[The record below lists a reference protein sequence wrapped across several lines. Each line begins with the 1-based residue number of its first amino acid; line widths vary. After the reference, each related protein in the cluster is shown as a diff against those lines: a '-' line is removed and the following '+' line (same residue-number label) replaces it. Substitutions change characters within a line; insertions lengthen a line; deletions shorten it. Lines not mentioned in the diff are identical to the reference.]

1 MEYQK
6 PGDDYLDHTSEPCD
20 WLLNWVEP
28 VLSDAKYLDYSA
40 AIHEASHA
48 VLCEHFGYKVTK
60 VTIQGAVGRF
70 AQIELTEQNPEHI
83 IVIAHAGYV
92 GQIQVV
98 SKLYAFGMANEDI
111 RMMRGIREREKYTNK
126 HARELR
132 QQCLD
137 LVEENW
143 MQIQQVADALA
154 TKKQLTGEEVRE
166 IIQTAKTI

>member
-6 PGDDYLDHTSEPCD
+6 PGDDYLDHTSEPSE
-20 WLLNWVEP
+20 WLMSWVAPE
-28 VLSDAKYLDYSA
+28 VFNATYLDYSA

-48 VLCEHFGYKVTK
+48 VLCEHFGYKVTL
-60 VTIQGAVGRF
+60 VTIEGAMRGF
-70 AQIELTEQNPEHI
+70 AQIEPTEQNPEHT

-98 SKLYAFGMANEDI
+98 CKLYAFGMANEDI
-111 RMMRGIREREKYTNK
+111 RLMRGIREREKYTNQ

-132 QQCLD
+132 QQCLE

-143 MQIQQVADALA
+143 TQIQRVADALA
-154 TKKQLTGEEVRE
+154 TKKQLTGEEVRA
-166 IIQTAKTI
+166 IIQPGA